1 MLSSDGLV
9 LEIVTR
15 WHQFDRLDTPH
26 AHPQDNLHN
35 LHLGF
40 RVDGIDLPAGVPAW
54 LANAPVLG
62 SALRGVVVR
71 SAQRMIEDI
80 EAVLRQ
86 VDHTNDIHQVL
97 RRAASK
103 GHAKDAEKK
112 AQAQRKQ
119 DKAREAG
126 ERKKSGTGGRFL

>member
-1 MLSSDGLV
+1 MPTVASCSDAVV
-9 LEIVTR
+9 LCSFTDVGY
-15 WHQFDRLDTPH
+15 QD
-26 AHPQDNLHN
+26 AHVVL
-35 LHLGF
+35 F
-40 RVDGIDLPAGVPAW
+40 VAGVPAW

-80 EAVLRQ
+80 EAILKQ
-86 VDHTNDIHQVL
+86 LNSTTDIHQVL
-97 RRAASK
+97 KRAATR

-119 DKAREAG
+119 DKAQAAS